1 MLHTTLAEVRA
12 HPTRLLGVL
21 LAVGLSVGFVVA
33 CLVFVD
39 TEAASLQR
47 AVAIRTAGSSIV
59 VQPADDRDLTAVIS
73 GTPGVETVERSR
85 STWLDFSAGGQHGVL
100 ELSSLPADRRL
111 QWLTLQRGAWPE
123 RPDEIAL
130 GQTTADR
137 SRVGIGDTVRV
148 QTSGVDGPDGARDLR
163 VVGLVDESASLFSDL
178 QSSGVV
184 TASSPLLD
192 GGTVEYLVIASPGVE
207 PDTLAATLAQR
218 LPPEAEVIT
227 ATALAAQRL
236 DGLTGGVDVI
246 RYLLLGFGSIA
257 VLVGAMIIGNIFG
270 IVVAQRRRQIG
281 LLRAIGAT
289 RPQVRR
295 ALLVEAV
302 VVGVLGALLGLGLGM
317 AIAAVG
323 TAISGS
329 LSAGLT
335 VRPLP
340 LLLAAAAGVAVTLV
354 SALAPT
360 HHAMVVSPL
369 DALRPVADVTTARR
383 SGLVRAIVGGT
394 LGLIG
399 GATVVVAL
407 LRGGSGTLVLS
418 VAGSALLAA
427 AVIGLAP
434 AYLPPVFRGVARLLE
449 TSRPS
454 VRLSAANTVRNPA
467 RAAAVCASLML
478 GVGLIVTLQ
487 VGAASVQSST
497 RASVRHEFPIDV
509 IVRTPSGALPAD
521 VVTGVRELS
530 TVRAAIAVP
539 SAEATV
545 GDGSV
550 RLDGLGV
557 NAGSVV
563 AAGLGVLDSGTALA
577 HPFTLEMLGK
587 ADGDRVTVQVATT
600 KTSSAAGA
608 TRTESFV
615 LRASDVADAG
625 SLVITTQALDRIA
638 PGSPVA
644 AVWASARADADAAE
658 VMSAVRTVAA
668 AYPRLQVGGSLE
680 QVAAI
685 TSVLQVLLE
694 IATALTA
701 VAVVIALIG
710 MGNSLALSV
719 IERSRE
725 SALLRALG
733 LQRRQLRWM
742 LAAEAVLLALIG
754 AGVGVLA
761 GIGFGMIGTAAM
773 AAEGGFAETRFAI
786 SASQTAVA
794 VTVAVIAGAL
804 ASVLPGRRAARARP
818 VEALAEA

>member
-1 MLHTTLAEVRA
+1 M
-12 HPTRLLGVL
+12 
-21 LAVGLSVGFVVA
+21 VGL
-33 CLVFVD
+33 L
-39 TEAASLQR
+39 
-47 AVAIRTAGSSIV
+47 
-59 VQPADDRDLTAVIS
+59 
-73 GTPGVETVERSR
+73 
-85 STWLDFSAGGQHGVL
+85 
-100 ELSSLPADRRL
+100 
-111 QWLTLQRGAWPE
+111 
-123 RPDEIAL
+123 
-130 GQTTADR
+130 
-137 SRVGIGDTVRV
+137 
-148 QTSGVDGPDGARDLR
+148 
-163 VVGLVDESASLFSDL
+163 DESASLFSDL

-184 TASSPLLD
+184 TASSSLLA
-192 GGTVEYLVIASPGVE
+192 GGTVEYLVIARPGME

-218 LPPEAEVIT
+218 LPPETEVIT

-270 IVVAQRRRQIG
+270 IVVAQRRRQLG

-302 VVGVLGALLGLGLGM
+302 VVGVLGALLGIGLGI

-354 SALAPT
+354 SALAPA
-360 HHAMVVSPL
+360 HRAMVVSPL
-369 DALRPVADVTTARR
+369 DALRPVADVTTTRR
-383 SGLVRAIVGGT
+383 SGLVRAVVGGT

-434 AYLPPVFRGVARLLE
+434 AYLPPVFRGVARLLQP
-449 TSRPS
+449 SRPS
-454 VRLSAANTVRNPA
+454 VRLAAANTVRNPA

-497 RASVRHEFPIDV
+497 QASVRHEFPIDA
-509 IVRTPSGALPAD
+509 IVRTPSGELPAD

-557 NAGSVV
+557 DAGSVV
-563 AAGLGVLDSGTALA
+563 AAGLDVLDSGTALA

-587 ADGDRVTVQVATT
+587 VDGDRVDIRV
-600 KTSSAAGA
+600 A
-608 TRTESFV
+608 TRTQSFV

-644 AVWASARADADAAE
+644 AVWAAARADADAAE

-668 AYPRLQVGGSLE
+668 AYPRLEVGGSLE
-680 QVAAI
+680 EVAAI

-701 VAVVIALIG
+701 VAVVIALVG

-733 LQRRQLRWM
+733 LQRRQLRRM
-742 LAAEAVLLALIG
+742 LGAEAVLLALIG
-754 AGVGVLA
+754 AGIGVLA

-786 SASQTAVA
+786 SASQTAAV

-804 ASVLPGRRAARARP
+804 ASCRPDAGPPGASGRGPRRGVSRSKPVPRVGQPLTAENSNPCGAAM
-818 VEALAEA
+818 

>member
-21 LAVGLSVGFVVA
+21 LAVALSVGFVVA
-33 CLVFVD
+33 SLVFVD
-39 TEAASLQR
+39 TQSAALQR
-47 AVAIRTAGSSIV
+47 SVASRTAGSSVV
-59 VQPADDRDLTAVIS
+59 VQPSDDRDLTSTIT
-73 GTPGVETVERSR
+73 GTPGVETVDRSR
-85 STWLDFSAGGQHGVL
+85 TTFLDFSAGAHHGLL
-100 ELSSLPADRRL
+100 ELGSLPQDPRL
-111 QWLTLQRGAWPE
+111 QWLTLQQGAWPAQA
-123 RPDEIAL
+123 DQIAL
-130 GQTTADR
+130 GRAAADR
-137 SRVGIGDTVRV
+137 SRVRIGDTVRV
-148 QTSGVDGPDGARDLR
+148 QEPGVDGSGGVRDLR
-163 VVGLVDESASLFSDL
+163 IVGLVDESASLFSDL

-192 GGTVEYLVIASPGVE
+192 TGTVEYLVIARPGVD

-218 LPPEAEVIT
+218 LPPETQVLT

-270 IVVAQRRRQIG
+270 IVVAQRRRQLG
-281 LLRAIGAT
+281 LLRAVGAT
-289 RPQVRR
+289 RAQIRR
-295 ALLVEAV
+295 ALLVEAI
-302 VVGVLGALLGLGLGM
+302 VVGVLGALLGVGLGI
-317 AIAAVG
+317 AIAAAATV
-323 TAISGS
+323 ISGS
-329 LSAGLT
+329 LSAGLA

-340 LLLAAAAGVAVTLV
+340 LVLAAVAGVTVTLV
-354 SALAPT
+354 SALAPARR
-360 HHAMVVSPL
+360 AMVVSPL
-369 DALRPVADVTTARR
+369 DALSPVADATTARR
-383 SGLVRAIVGGT
+383 SGLIRAIIGGT

-399 GATVVVAL
+399 AATVLGAL

-434 AYLPPVFRGVARLLE
+434 VYLPPVFRGVARLLQG
-449 TSRPS
+449 SRPS
-454 VRLSAANTVRNPA
+454 VRLAAANTVRNPA

-497 RASVRHEFPIDV
+497 QASVRHEFPIDA
-509 IVRTPSGALPAD
+509 IVRTPSGALPSD
-521 VVTGVRELS
+521 VVTGVRELD

-550 RLDGLGV
+550 RLDGLGLD
-557 NAGSVV
+557 AGSVV
-563 AAGLGVLDSGTALA
+563 VAGLDVLDSGTALA
-577 HPFTLEMLGK
+577 HPFTLETLGK
-587 ADGDRVTVQVATT
+587 SDGDRVTVTVATRSET
-600 KTSSAAGA
+600 
-608 TRTESFV
+608 FV

-638 PGSPVA
+638 PDTPVA
-644 AVWASARADADAAE
+644 AVWAAARADADPAE
-658 VMSAVRTVAA
+658 VMSSVRTVAA
-668 AYPRLQVGGSLE
+668 AYPRLEVGGSLE
-680 QVAAI
+680 EVAAI

-701 VAVVIALIG
+701 VAVVIALVG

-761 GIGFGMIGTAAM
+761 GIGFGMIGAAAM

-786 SASQTAVA
+786 SASQTTVVVAVA
-794 VTVAVIAGAL
+794 VLAGAL

>member
-21 LAVGLSVGFVVA
+21 LAVALSVGFVVA
-33 CLVFVD
+33 SLVFVD
-39 TEAASLQR
+39 TQSAALQR
-47 AVAIRTAGSSIV
+47 SVASRTAGSSVV
-59 VQPADDRDLTAVIS
+59 VQPSDDRDLTSTIT
-73 GTPGVETVERSR
+73 GTPGVETVDRSR
-85 STWLDFSAGGQHGVL
+85 TTFLDFSAGAHHGLL
-100 ELSSLPADRRL
+100 ELGSLPQDPRL
-111 QWLTLQRGAWPE
+111 QWLSLQQGAWPAQA
-123 RPDEIAL
+123 DQIAL
-130 GQTTADR
+130 GRAAADR
-137 SRVGIGDTVRV
+137 SRVRIGDTVRV
-148 QTSGVDGPDGARDLR
+148 QEPGVDGSGGVRDLR
-163 VVGLVDESASLFSDL
+163 IVGLVDESASLFSDL

-192 GGTVEYLVIASPGVE
+192 TGTVEYLVIARPGVD

-218 LPPEAEVIT
+218 LPPETQVLT
-227 ATALAAQRL
+227 ATAVAAQRL

-270 IVVAQRRRQIG
+270 IVVAQRRRQLG
-281 LLRAIGAT
+281 LLRAVGAT
-289 RPQVRR
+289 RAQIRR
-295 ALLVEAV
+295 ALLVEAI
-302 VVGVLGALLGLGLGM
+302 VVGVLGALLGVGLGIT
-317 AIAAVG
+317 IAAAATV
-323 TAISGS
+323 ISGS
-329 LSAGLT
+329 LSAGLA

-340 LLLAAAAGVAVTLV
+340 LVLAAVAGVTVTLV
-354 SALAPT
+354 SALAPA
-360 HHAMVVSPL
+360 HRAMVVSPL
-369 DALRPVADVTTARR
+369 DALSPVADATTARR
-383 SGLVRAIVGGT
+383 SGLIRAIIGGT
-394 LGLIG
+394 LGLLG
-399 GATVVVAL
+399 AATVLGAL
-407 LRGGSGTLVLS
+407 HRGGSGTLVLS

-434 AYLPPVFRGVARLLE
+434 VYLPPVFRGVARLLQG
-449 TSRPS
+449 SRPS
-454 VRLSAANTVRNPA
+454 VRLAAANTVRNPA

-497 RASVRHEFPIDV
+497 QASVRHEFPIDA
-509 IVRTPSGALPAD
+509 IVRTPSGALPSD
-521 VVTGVRELS
+521 VVTGVRELG

-557 NAGSVV
+557 DAGSVV
-563 AAGLGVLDSGTALA
+563 AAGLDVLDSGTALA
-577 HPFTLEMLGK
+577 HPFTLETLGK
-587 ADGDRVTVQVATT
+587 SDGDRVTVTVATRSET
-600 KTSSAAGA
+600 
-608 TRTESFV
+608 FV

-638 PGSPVA
+638 PDTPVA
-644 AVWASARADADAAE
+644 AVWAAARADADPAE
-658 VMSAVRTVAA
+658 VMSSVRTVAA
-668 AYPRLQVGGSLE
+668 AYPRLEVGGSLE
-680 QVAAI
+680 EVAAI

-701 VAVVIALIG
+701 VAVVIALVG

-761 GIGFGMIGTAAM
+761 GIGFGMIGAAAM

-786 SASQTAVA
+786 SASQTTVVVAVA
-794 VTVAVIAGAL
+794 VLAGAL

>member
-47 AVAIRTAGSSIV
+47 AVAIRTAGSSVV
-59 VQPADDRDLTAVIS
+59 VQPSDDRDLIALIS
-73 GTPGVETVERSR
+73 GTPGVETAEQSR
-85 STWLDFSAGGQHGVL
+85 STWLDFSAGGQQGLL
-100 ELSSLPADRRL
+100 ELTSRPRDARL

-123 RPDEIAL
+123 RSDEIAL
-130 GQTTADR
+130 GHATADR

-148 QTSGVDGPDGARDLR
+148 QPGGADGPDGIRDLR

-184 TASSPLLD
+184 APTSPLLD
-192 GGTVEYLVIASPGVE
+192 GGTVEYLVIARPGVDPE
-207 PDTLAATLAQR
+207 SLAATLATR
-218 LPPEAEVIT
+218 LPAETQVIT

-270 IVVAQRRRQIG
+270 IVVAQRRRQLG
-281 LLRAIGAT
+281 LLRAVGAT
-289 RPQVRR
+289 RAQVRR
-295 ALLVEAV
+295 ALLVEAL
-302 VVGVLGALLGLGLGM
+302 VVGVLGALLGVGLGI
-317 AIAAVG
+317 AIAAAG

-340 LLLAAAAGVAVTLV
+340 LVLAAVAGVAVTMV
-354 SALAPT
+354 SALAPARR
-360 HHAMVVSPL
+360 AMAVSPL
-369 DALRPVADVTTARR
+369 DALRPVADVTTTRR
-383 SGLVRAIVGGT
+383 SGLVRAAVGGA

-399 GATVVVAL
+399 AATVVVAL

-434 AYLPPVFRGVARLLE
+434 VYLPPVFRGVARLLQA
-449 TSRPS
+449 SRPS
-454 VRLSAANTVRNPA
+454 VRLAAANAVRNPA

-478 GVGLIVTLQ
+478 GAGLIVTLQ

-497 RASVRHEFPIDV
+497 QASVRHEFPIDA
-509 IVRTPSGALPAD
+509 IVRTPSGALPTE
-521 VVTGVRELS
+521 VVTGVRELG

-557 NAGSVV
+557 DAGSVV
-563 AAGLGVLDSGTALA
+563 AAGLDALDSGTALA

-587 ADGDRVTVQVATT
+587 ADGDRVTVRV
-600 KTSSAAGA
+600 A
-608 TRTESFV
+608 TRTETSCSGPATS
-615 LRASDVADAG
+615 R
-625 SLVITTQALDRIA
+625 T
-638 PGSPVA
+638 P
-644 AVWASARADADAAE
+644 AR
-658 VMSAVRTVAA
+658 
-668 AYPRLQVGGSLE
+668 
-680 QVAAI
+680 
-685 TSVLQVLLE
+685 
-694 IATALTA
+694 
-701 VAVVIALIG
+701 
-710 MGNSLALSV
+710 
-719 IERSRE
+719 
-725 SALLRALG
+725 
-733 LQRRQLRWM
+733 W
-742 LAAEAVLLALIG
+742 
-754 AGVGVLA
+754 
-761 GIGFGMIGTAAM
+761 
-773 AAEGGFAETRFAI
+773 
-786 SASQTAVA
+786 
-794 VTVAVIAGAL
+794 
-804 ASVLPGRRAARARP
+804 
-818 VEALAEA
+818 

>member
-1 MLHTTLAEVRA
+1 MLRTTLAEVRA
-12 HPTRLLGVL
+12 HPTRLLGVV

-33 CLVFVD
+33 CLVFID

-47 AVAIRTAGSSIV
+47 SVAIRTAGSSVV
-59 VQPADDRDLTAVIS
+59 VQPSDDRDLTPAIA
-73 GTPGVETVERSR
+73 GAPGVDTVESLR
-85 STWLDFSAGGQHGVL
+85 STWLDYSAGAQQGLL
-100 ELSSLPADRRL
+100 ELSSLPGDPRL
-111 QWLTLQRGAWPE
+111 QWMTLQQGAWPAQ
-123 RPDEIAL
+123 PDEIAL
-130 GQTTADR
+130 GRATADR
-137 SRVGIGDTVRV
+137 SRVGIGDSVRI
-148 QTSGVDGPDGARDLR
+148 QTAGADGSAGVRDLR
-163 VVGLVDESASLFSDL
+163 IVGLVDESASLFSEL
-178 QSSGVV
+178 QGSGVV
-184 TASSPLLD
+184 AESSPLLD
-192 GGTVEYLVIASPGVE
+192 GGTVEYLVIARPGVD

-218 LPPEAEVIT
+218 LPAETQVLT

-281 LLRAIGAT
+281 LLRAVGAT
-289 RPQVRR
+289 RAQVRR
-295 ALLVEAV
+295 ALLGEAL
-302 VVGVLGALLGLGLGM
+302 VVGVLGSVLGVGLGI

-323 TAISGS
+323 AAVSGS
-329 LSAGLT
+329 LSAGLAL
-335 VRPLP
+335 RPPP
-340 LLLAAAAGVAVTLV
+340 LVLAAVAGVAVTLV
-354 SALAPT
+354 SALAPARR
-360 HHAMVVSPL
+360 AMVVSPL
-369 DALRPVADVTTARR
+369 DALRPVADATSTRR
-383 SGLVRAIVGGT
+383 SSRVRALVGAALGVIGGGLVVG
-394 LGLIG
+394 
-399 GATVVVAL
+399 AL
-407 LRGGSGTLVLS
+407 LRGGSGTLILG

-427 AVIGLAP
+427 AVIGLTP
-434 AYLPPVFRGVARLLE
+434 VYLPPVFRGIARLLRS
-449 TSRPS
+449 SRPS
-454 VRLSAANTVRNPA
+454 LRLAAANTVRNPA

-497 RASVRHEFPIDV
+497 QASVRHEFPVDA
-509 IVRTPSGALPAD
+509 IVRAPSGALPAD
-521 VVTGVRELS
+521 VVTGVREIG

-539 SAEATV
+539 SAQATV
-545 GDGSV
+545 GDSSV

-557 NAGSVV
+557 DAGSVV
-563 AAGLGVLDSGTALA
+563 AAGLGVLDSTTALA

-587 ADGDRVTVQVATT
+587 ADGDRIDVRVARTRT
-600 KTSSAAGA
+600 DSAAGA
-608 TRTESFV
+608 ARTESFV
-615 LRASDVADAG
+615 LRASNVADAG
-625 SLVITTQALDRIA
+625 SLVITTQALDRVA
-638 PGSPVA
+638 PDSPVT
-644 AVWASARADADAAE
+644 AVWAAARADADAAE
-658 VMSAVRTVAA
+658 VMASVRTVAA
-668 AYPRLQVGGSLE
+668 AYPRLEVGGSLE
-680 QVAAI
+680 EVAAI

-701 VAVVIALIG
+701 VAVVIALVG

-742 LAAEAVLLALIG
+742 LAAEAVLLAVIG

-786 SASQTAVA
+786 SATQTAVVVA
-794 VTVAVIAGAL
+794 VAVIAGAL

-818 VEALAEA
+818 VQALAEA